1 MKSLDISSKQKK
13 ECFFNKLISVV
24 LPLPGP
30 PLITILYGVFGLM
43 IYEFIY
49 LDYICVKIAVLMIPN
64 KDSEEFYSRFHQQLT
79 DSQKWPGPFLFK
91 FIIRGDAQKVEQL
104 KKLFAGSDAKLKL
117 KNSSKNTFVSVSFLA
132 TMKNPDQIIQIY
144 KSASAIEGV
153 ITL

>member
-1 MKSLDISSKQKK
+1 
-13 ECFFNKLISVV
+13 
-24 LPLPGP
+24 
-30 PLITILYGVFGLM
+30 
-43 IYEFIY
+43 
-49 LDYICVKIAVLMIPN
+49 MIPKEN
-64 KDSEEFYSRFHQQLT
+64 PEEFYSRFHEQLT
-79 DSQKWPGPFLFK
+79 DSQEWPGPFLFK

-144 KSASAIEGV
+144 KSASAIEGI

>member
-49 LDYICVKIAVLMIPN
+49 LDYICVKIAVLMIPKEN
-64 KDSEEFYSRFHQQLT
+64 PEEFYSRFHEQLT
-79 DSQKWPGPFLFK
+79 DSQEWPGPFLFK
-91 FIIRGDAQKVEQL
+91 FIVRGDQQKVEKL
-104 KKLFAGSDAKLKL
+104 KQIFEGKQAKLKL
-117 KNSSKNTFVSVSFLA
+117 KNSSKNTFVSVTFLA
-132 TMKNPDQIIQIY
+132 EMENPTEVINIY
-144 KSASAIEGV
+144 RAASTIEGI